1 MTAICPLTKAG
12 ERFSTTM
19 TRKDFQCLSRLR
31 LNDARTLLKS
41 GNNEGAYYLTGLAVE
56 CALKAAISRR
66 TQRYEFPPKPTIV
79 RGIYD
84 HDLNKLLVAAGLDT
98 VLETA
103 TASNA
108 ELKQNWGLVKDWTV
122 ESRYLLAGLSADAL
136 YRAATGRNGVLG
148 WLRQHW

>member
-1 MTAICPLTKAG
+1 
-12 ERFSTTM
+12 
-19 TRKDFQCLSRLR
+19 
-31 LNDARTLLKS
+31 
-41 GNNEGAYYLTGLAVE
+41 
-56 CALKAAISRR
+56 
-66 TQRYEFPPKPTIV
+66 
-79 RGIYD
+79 
-84 HDLNKLLVAAGLDT
+84 
-98 VLETA
+98 LETA

>member
-1 MTAICPLTKAG
+1 VTGIYPLPETGEKACTA
-12 ERFSTTM
+12 M
-19 TRKDFQCLSRLR
+19 TRKDFQRLTRLR
-31 LNDARTLLKS
+31 LNDARTLLKN

-56 CALKAAISRR
+56 CALKAAIARR
-66 TQRYEFPPKPTIV
+66 TQRHEFPPKPTIV

-84 HDLNKLLVAAGLDT
+84 HDLNKLLVVAG
-98 VLETA
+98 LETA
-103 TASNA
+103 LEAATTNNA

-122 ESRYLLAGLSADAL
+122 ESRYLAAGLSADVL